1 MTEADKSKL
10 AILLNHIAPNNQLQA
25 IDTLALGFSNRS
37 FRLRVTRSDNSQVDY
52 VVKQYSDNDNV
63 FGRDAETRAKL
74 EHKILTFL
82 REGSIPCPEPIFFDP
97 KGTILGL
104 PVLITNRLPG
114 EQILAHPANPLWAEQ
129 APTVAELLTRIHML
143 PCPDE
148 LIAILP
154 DATSQA
160 TWFTENDTVPD
171 YMQAYPDGESIWN
184 IIRQELPKMTPPGPV
199 LVHGDYWSG
208 NMLWE
213 KGQLTAI
220 LDWENVAFGDPGF
233 DIAYCRMEM
242 IIDGMDDAADTF
254 LKTYE
259 TYTGKPVVNLG
270 LCELAVAVQPMW
282 QRAPYLTTSPI
293 QERFRQFVA
302 NAKKRM
308 SSNQNA
314 P

>member
-1 MTEADKSKL
+1 MTKIDKRRL

-37 FRLRVTRSDNSQVDY
+37 FRLRVTRPDKSQADY

-63 FGRDAETRAKL
+63 FGRNAETRAKF
-74 EHKILTFL
+74 EYKTLTFL
-82 REGSIPCPEPIFFDP
+82 RDGGIPCSEPIFFDP
-97 KGTILGL
+97 KGAILGL
-104 PVLITNRLPG
+104 PVLVLKHLPG

-129 APTVAELLTRIHML
+129 APIVAEWLARIHRL

-160 TWFTENDTVPD
+160 TWFLENDIVPE

-184 IIRQELPKMTPPGPV
+184 TIRQELPKITPTDPV

-220 LDWENVAFGDPGF
+220 LDWENVAFGEAGF

-254 LKTYE
+254 LETYE
-259 TYTGKPVVNLG
+259 TYAHKPVVNLG
-270 LCELAVAVQPMW
+270 LCELAVAVRPMW
-282 QRAPYLTTSPI
+282 ERAPYLTTSPI